1 MKYSCKDF
9 LENHLMLMYIHKRK
23 VIFLFALL
31 PVTIYLLRIYDVIC
45 QLELIPFLINDMP
58 VCELIGKCLAG
69 PALSVSTVQPI
80 VVVA

>member
-1 MKYSCKDF
+1 
-9 LENHLMLMYIHKRK
+9 MLMYIHKRK

-58 VCELIGKCLAG
+58 LCELIGKCLAG
-69 PALSVSTVQPI
+69 PSLSLSPLSKLQPI